1 MEEYPVHFYTR
12 LMHKHLISEC
22 MWRESSHRR
31 DNYFCS
37 LFWLFCLLHFRFILR
52 GIIRLSIETPGFKC
66 RSLNPNLTSV
76 LLARRKCRVARKRY
90 RISFHVAFGVSSF
103 SSRPQREKS
112 TGLRGV
118 LKRPRRFTSLEE
130 LIAPR
135 AEKFMAG
142 FHLALSYRWDGAI
155 IARMGCYLECRKVA
169 DGLSPLTRREAEER
183 CLRYFPICL
192 LARFESRD
200 VRLTQLTHLDV

>member
-1 MEEYPVHFYTR
+1 MSIVKPES
-12 LMHKHLISEC
+12 HL
-22 MWRESSHRR
+22 R
-31 DNYFCS
+31 
-37 LFWLFCLLHFRFILR
+37 
-52 GIIRLSIETPGFKC
+52 
-66 RSLNPNLTSV
+66 
-76 LLARRKCRVARKRY
+76 LARLEKMPSRTKTLSQFLPRRLRRVLVLVVVASAARK
-90 RISFHVAFGVSSF
+90 VT
-103 SSRPQREKS
+103 

-118 LKRPRRFTSLEE
+118 LTRPRRFTSLEE

-155 IARMGCYLECRKVA
+155 IARMCCYLECRKVA

-192 LARFESRD
+192 LARFESRN